1 MAFDTTTMS
10 VSFYANKHKVP
21 SLCKTLHLRHTQS
34 TQSCAIVFN
43 AFGKYVAK
51 AKKRQEL
58 ISLLFIYWLFIS
70 PFLWAGEQKHKY
82 EINLIVVAQKEKEKE
97 KGVMKVYVVE
107 TMDVW
112 TQYNAKQL
120 LR

>member
-1 MAFDTTTMS
+1 MAFDTSTMS

-21 SLCKTLHLRHTQS
+21 GQCKTVHLRQTQS

-43 AFGKYVAK
+43 AFGKCVA
-51 AKKRQEL
+51 
-58 ISLLFIYWLFIS
+58 ICWLFIS

-82 EINLIVVAQKEKEKE
+82 EINLIVVAHGEW
-97 KGVMKVYVVE
+97 GVMKVYVVE
-107 TMDVW
+107 TMNVW
-112 TQYNAKQL
+112 TQYNAKEL